1 MKTQTVQKNK
11 HAGSNFDDWLKE
23 EGIYE
28 EVSDRGFKKA
38 LAAEFAHAMKE
49 QNKSVALV
57 AREMKTS
64 RTVVNRILDEQ
75 SLSVSVRTIYRAAAI
90 LGKKVKIEL
99 VEA

>member
-1 MKTQTVQKNK
+1 MKT
-11 HAGSNFDDWLKE
+11 
-23 EGIYE
+23 I
-28 EVSDRGFKKA
+28 
-38 LAAEFAHAMKE
+38 
-49 QNKSVALV
+49 
-57 AREMKTS
+57 